1 MITNTIYQQF
11 LDAKNNGEKKFVVLI
26 DPDKVRLGKIQKVLE
41 MSVEAGVD
49 YFFIGGSLVVNDM
62 LDYVLKSMK
71 EMCHIPMILFPGNS
85 FQLSYKADGLLFLS
99 LISGRNADLLIG
111 KHVITAPFLK
121 MSPLEIISTGYML
134 IDGGIMTSLQ
144 YMSNTSPIP
153 ANKDDIALCTAM
165 AGELLGLKQIYMD
178 AGSGAKN
185 PISESMINT
194 VSSAIN
200 IPLIVG
206 GGISTPEKAAANAKA
221 GADVIVVGNAIEKDP
236 QLIIDISKA
245 IHEQSSSRKS
255 TQLQ

>member
-1 MITNTIYQQF
+1 M
-11 LDAKNNGEKKFVVLI
+11 
-26 DPDKVRLGKIQKVLE
+26 
-41 MSVEAGVD
+41 
-49 YFFIGGSLVVNDM
+49 
-62 LDYVLKSMK
+62 
-71 EMCHIPMILFPGNS
+71 
-85 FQLSYKADGLLFLS
+85 
-99 LISGRNADLLIG
+99 
-111 KHVITAPFLK
+111 ITAPFLK

-134 IDGGIMTSLQ
+134 IDGGIMTSVQ